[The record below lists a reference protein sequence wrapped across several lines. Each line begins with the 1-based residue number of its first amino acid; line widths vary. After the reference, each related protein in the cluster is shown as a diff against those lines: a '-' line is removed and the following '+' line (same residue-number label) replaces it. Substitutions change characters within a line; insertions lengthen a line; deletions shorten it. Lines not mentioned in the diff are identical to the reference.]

1 MMIFNSFT
9 VANDYN
15 FRAQRPKGRRV
26 SLPTNRTFEGICLA
40 LLPSS
45 LNFFKRCFEFFLYL
59 KLFFKKTIKF
69 NFKLI
74 YEHVTQDLI
83 CIWKQKTFSPVS
95 SINSS
100 QTVKALPV
108 TTSKPNF
115 VTFFVYFGNILFDYL
130 WNFFVCYGIKPGS
143 HFARNLRTFGVACSE
158 ELEVNQWILNNYSLK
173 SRWIVAEYLPRH
185 FVAR

>member
-1 MMIFNSFT
+1 MFWILF
-9 VANDYN
+9 V
-15 FRAQRPKGRRV
+15 
-26 SLPTNRTFEGICLA
+26 FETILQ
-40 LLPSS
+40 
-45 LNFFKRCFEFFLYL
+45 
-59 KLFFKKTIKF
+59 KTIKF
-69 NFKLI
+69 SFKLI

-115 VTFFVYFGNILFDYL
+115 VTFFVYFGNSLFDYL
-130 WNFFVCYGIKPGS
+130 WNFFVCYGIKTGS
-143 HFARNLRTFGVACSE
+143 HFARNLRKFGVACSE

-173 SRWIVAEYLPRH
+173 SRWIVAKYLPRH
-185 FVAR
+185 EYS